1 MINGQEISDALGTD
15 YVMFYNPSV
24 SIDILVPRQTLAGC
38 ISTVNQQLAAQGK
51 NLSSWPSGF
60 QDEIARLV
68 WVNWIYHQLDVEPI
82 RKPVLVHK
90 ENNQLVVDCGDT
102 RLMAMQLLDNPPT
115 VSVVVTCVPDR
126 ADDYSNWKQIH
137 TNQDLIEC
145 VEFDPSS
152 SQIFFTPT
160 DPGESHAFTWL
171 EIGDQSTSHHL
182 HNVDQRVQMMQNYL
196 DSQSQNVEFTLEWAK
211 SRIEW
216 V

>member
-1 MINGQEISDALGTD
+1 MISGQEISDALGTA

-24 SIDILVPRQTLAGC
+24 SIDALVPRQTLAGC
-38 ISTVNQQLAAQGK
+38 ISTVNQQLTTRGK

-68 WVNWIYHQLDVEPI
+68 WVNWIYHQLEVEPI

-115 VSVVVTCVPDR
+115 VSAVVTCVLDK
-126 ADDYSNWKQIH
+126 ADDYSSWKQIH
-137 TNQDLIEC
+137 TNQELIEC
-145 VEFDPSS
+145 VGFDTSS
-152 SQIFFTPT
+152 AQIFFTPT
-160 DPGESHAFTWL
+160 DPGDDHAFTWL

-182 HNVDQRVQMMQNYL
+182 HNVDQRVQMMQDYL
-196 DSQSQNVEFTLEWAK
+196 DSQSQDVEFTLEWAK
-211 SRIEW
+211 SKIEW